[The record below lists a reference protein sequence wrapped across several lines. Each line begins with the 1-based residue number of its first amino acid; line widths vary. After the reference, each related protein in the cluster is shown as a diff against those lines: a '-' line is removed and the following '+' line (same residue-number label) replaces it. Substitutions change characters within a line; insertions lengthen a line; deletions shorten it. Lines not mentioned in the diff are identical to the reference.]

1 MRVFSLA
8 PVNNNWK
15 SLQDQLPDAFHSF
28 RVAGGALERKH
39 VCCLSWS
46 AVSDVD
52 ASSNMR
58 LEAGVEARCSCDSED
73 VWQRVE
79 VLSEGE

>member
-8 PVNNNWK
+8 PVNKLCLQSTWK

-28 RVAGGALERKH
+28 SRWRGSGKKACVLVVVVSCLRCQGGVL
-39 VCCLSWS
+39 L
-46 AVSDVD
+46 D

-58 LEAGVEARCSCDSED
+58 LEAGVEA
-73 VWQRVE
+73 
-79 VLSEGE
+79 